1 MKYLYIL
8 IFLCLVL
15 SIYYFYNTFINY
27 YIYYKPKF
35 SGLCSR
41 DFNYN
46 KCNKLKKNYKIKV
59 FNNFLTEEECDF
71 FINFAKNKL
80 TRSLVREK
88 NSDILSNFRTSKN
101 TWIDLNY
108 NQITKKISKKSI

>member
-41 DFNYN
+41 DF
-46 KCNKLKKNYKIKV
+46 
-59 FNNFLTEEECDF
+59 
-71 FINFAKNKL
+71 
-80 TRSLVREK
+80 
-88 NSDILSNFRTSKN
+88 
-101 TWIDLNY
+101 
-108 NQITKKISKKSI
+108 